1 MFKKQTEDSHA
12 HKAKSPNP
20 NTSNRMKLDQHQYN
34 KMGDKGERRSSTL
47 SREPT
52 EEDVY
57 MMAQRAQLAIIAGK
71 KKKHKKAE

>member
-1 MFKKQTEDSHA
+1 
-12 HKAKSPNP
+12 
-20 NTSNRMKLDQHQYN
+20 MKLDQHQYK